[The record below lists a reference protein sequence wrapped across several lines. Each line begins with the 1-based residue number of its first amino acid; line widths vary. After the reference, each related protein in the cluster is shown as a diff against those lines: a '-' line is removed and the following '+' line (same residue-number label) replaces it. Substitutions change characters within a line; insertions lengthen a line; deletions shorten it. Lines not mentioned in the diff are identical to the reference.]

1 MKPDNKFFSFM
12 SLVGDLILL
21 NVLFI
26 ATSIPVVTI
35 GISTCALYASVR
47 QRIRGEESYVI
58 KDYFNFWKSNARNGL
73 ILWLILLPVLA
84 AMLIFTIYIAGHL
97 TSLIPVCL
105 YFILFIAVTFILVY
119 IFPLQATFVNTPL
132 NLLKNSFL
140 TAFAHLPV
148 TLILIFIISIP
159 ICITIYFPA
168 AFYYTFAYWVVLGFS
183 ITAVISVLLTGRV
196 FQHYMAD

>member
-84 AMLIFTIYIAGHL
+84 AMLIFTILYCRTPDKPDPRMPVFYTVYRCHFYTGIYYSSAGDICKHASEPAEKQFPHSLCPPAGHAD
-97 TSLIPVCL
+97 PD
-105 YFILFIAVTFILVY
+105 
-119 IFPLQATFVNTPL
+119 
-132 NLLKNSFL
+132 
-140 TAFAHLPV
+140 
-148 TLILIFIISIP
+148 FIISIP

-183 ITAVISVLLTGRV
+183 ITAVISVLLTGRSISAL
-196 FQHYMAD
+196 YG